1 MKEEAVSES
10 AVRQFLLG
18 NVDDDERR
26 RIESLFISDS
36 IARERI
42 LAAEQ
47 DLIDDYLDG
56 SLTPADKQRFI
67 EQYTADPAQRRKLRI
82 ATSIKEWATREGN
95 ATPALEPVRASLWSR
110 LGNLLTL
117 KPQVAISVAVTAM
130 VVVIG
135 LAVWLN
141 STVEQR
147 NKQLTI
153 QEEVVKLNVPSK
165 LREMPPNLSSLELR
179 PGVLRGAEQKNE
191 LVIGPDTQ
199 IGELRLLWIQKD
211 RFPKYKAVVRRV
223 GGRGHE
229 SMTIDDLQP
238 EDDGKV
244 VRLRLPNR
252 FLTRGA
258 YQLELSGIP
267 ANGGA
272 GSSDEYS
279 FTVRN

>member
-36 IARERI
+36 TAREKI

-82 ATSIKEWATREGN
+82 ATSIKEWATREGK
-95 ATPALEPVRASLWSR
+95 AMPALEPVRASLWSR

-179 PGVLRGAEQKNE
+179 P
-191 LVIGPDTQ
+191 
-199 IGELRLLWIQKD
+199 
-211 RFPKYKAVVRRV
+211 
-223 GGRGHE
+223 
-229 SMTIDDLQP
+229 
-238 EDDGKV
+238 
-244 VRLRLPNR
+244 
-252 FLTRGA
+252 A
-258 YQLELSGIP
+258 YSEALSKRT
-267 ANGGA
+267 
-272 GSSDEYS
+272 SS
-279 FTVRN
+279 